1 MSENEKQSNIVKL
14 ENQNKYQATHNDF
27 FIKCCEH
34 VSIPNTAR
42 QYSKYKRGLGLAYSV
57 SNQVKRSEKKKQ
69 VLNEIFEN
77 DPLNILDIE
86 SEVK

>member
-1 MSENEKQSNIVKL
+1 MSENKKQSKIVKL

-27 FIKCCEH
+27 FIKCCGC

-57 SNQVKRSEKKKQ
+57 LNQVKG
-69 VLNEIFEN
+69 
-77 DPLNILDIE
+77 
-86 SEVK
+86 VK